1 MLLLDAIRVVE
12 GTFTLSADLALEPGE
27 RVAVIGPSGAGKS
40 TLMDII
46 AGFHA
51 PDSGR
56 VCWNGSDMTRR
67 PPGKRP
73 VAMLFQDNNLFPH
86 LSVERNL
93 GLALRPDGGRISSDD
108 AARIA
113 DALRRVGLHGMGER
127 RPGTLSG
134 GQQSRAALARVL
146 VQDRP
151 VMLLDEPFAALG
163 PALKAEMLDL
173 VTEVAGAIGAL
184 VVLVTHDPQDA
195 RRFAQRV
202 VLVADGSA
210 AAPVETEELF
220 ANPPPALRAY
230 LGFAAGREG

>member
-12 GTFTLSADLALEPGE
+12 DTFALSADLALKPGE

-46 AGFHA
+46 AGFHT
-51 PDSGR
+51 PESGR
-56 VCWNGSDMTRR
+56 VCWNGSDMTRQ
-67 PPGKRP
+67 PPGLRP

-93 GLALRPDGGRISSDD
+93 ALALRPGGGRISSDD

-113 DALRRVGLHGMGER
+113 DALRRVGLHGMERR

-184 VVLVTHDPQDA
+184 VVLVTHDPRDA

-202 VLVADGSA
+202 VLVADGRA
-210 AAPVETEELF
+210 AAPVDTEVLF
-220 ANPPPALRAY
+220 ADPPPALRAY
-230 LGFAAGREG
+230 LGPTSGHQG